1 MTAWVGLPPIATDTI
16 TIVHPVIVT
25 DHGAQVPD
33 WSQPA
38 TVTTVEGC
46 SVQPS
51 GGSEDRAHRD
61 QLGAQFT
68 VFAPPETA
76 VDALDRVYVGTYPS
90 PLRLSAEPIRWAVG
104 FLEHVQLHLVAWEG

>member
-1 MTAWVGLPPIATDTI
+1 VTAWVGLPPIATDTI

-51 GGSEDRAHRD
+51 GGSGPA
-61 QLGAQFT
+61 
-68 VFAPPETA
+68 
-76 VDALDRVYVGTYPS
+76 
-90 PLRLSAEPIRWAVG
+90 
-104 FLEHVQLHLVAWEG
+104 